1 MQKKI
6 KITLKKLLEWILINI
21 PIAFFIN
28 EILKDKKKVIV
39 FSNWIILF
47 LLILLFTIIIL
58 KKKFKTEKYLYNYL
72 MYSFS
77 IIFFQIIL

>member
-47 LLILLFTIIIL
+47 LLILPFTIIIL
-58 KKKFKTEKYLYNYL
+58 KKKFKIEKYLYNL
-72 MYSFS
+72 LWNHK
-77 IIFFQIIL
+77 IEL